1 MSHMSLPGILAT
13 EPAGSD
19 DRMRLAVLVVKLAD
33 RVKQAIRDTGEEM
46 GLTVAQLD
54 LLRQLGIHGP
64 TPMSRLAET
73 LNCDASNL
81 TGLVDK
87 LEGRGLLERRPD
99 PGDRRVRVLALTE
112 AGEQATQKA
121 WRSLSR
127 HCPFEDFSS
136 EDRQRLE
143 DLLERAF

>member
-1 MSHMSLPGILAT
+1 
-13 EPAGSD
+13 
-19 DRMRLAVLVVKLAD
+19 MRLALLVVKLTD

-64 TPMSRLAET
+64 SPMSRLADT

-87 LEGRGLLERRPD
+87 LEGRGLLERRPV

-121 WRSLSR
+121 WFALSR
-127 HCPFEDFSS
+127 HCPFDDFSAD
-136 EDRQRLE
+136 ERRHLE
-143 DLLERAF
+143 ELLERAL